1 MAASRLT
8 RPLDYVHDVLGL
20 RLSSGDFVIDA
31 TAGNGHDTLFL
42 ARCVAP
48 AGHVLA
54 VDIQA
59 RAVESTRERLREA
72 GLQRMVDVVEG
83 SHADLRRLTVPDKHG
98 KVRAVMF
105 NLGFLPGSDKDVI
118 TQPQTTVAALDAAA
132 ALLAPG
138 GLLSILVYSGH
149 AGGAAEAEA
158 VQEWC
163 ESRDAGQWHVVQ
175 YRQLNRPNNPP
186 WAILAEKLGPGEK
199 AIGRNT
205 GNE

>member
-20 RLSSGDFVIDA
+20 RLSSGDFAIDA

-54 VDIQA
+54 VDVQA
-59 RAVESTRERLREA
+59 RAVERTRERLREA
-72 GLQRMVDVVEG
+72 GLEQSVDVVEG
-83 SHADLRRLTVPDKHG
+83 SHADLGRLTAPDRRG

-118 TQPQTTVAALDAAA
+118 TQPQTTIAALEAAA
-132 ALLAPG
+132 DLLAPG
-138 GLLSILVYSGH
+138 GLLSIVVYSGH
-149 AGGAAEAEA
+149 DGGAAEAAA
-158 VQEWC
+158 VLAWC
-163 ESRDAGQWHVVQ
+163 ESRDAGRWHVVQ

-186 WAILAEKLGPGEK
+186 WAIIAEKMAESEK
-199 AIGRNT
+199 AIGRT
-205 GNE
+205 KGND